1 MTPEETTLVETR
13 LADVERMILRRITDL
28 DAQVDSGDINE
39 DDVIQ
44 VEAEAVLRLVRN
56 PDGLIS
62 ETDGNYTYMLSQAMA
77 SGRLEIRPEEWAAL
91 GYRRKVFTFGPD
103 LSTMMSGR

>member
-1 MTPEETTLVETR
+1 
-13 LADVERMILRRITDL
+13 MILRRITDL

-44 VEAEAVLRLVRN
+44 SRPKPCFGWFVTRWSDL
-56 PDGLIS
+56 

-77 SGRLEIRPEEWAAL
+77 SGRLEIRPRSGGA
-91 GYRRKVFTFGPD
+91 G
-103 LSTMMSGR
+103 LSPEGVHVRA